1 MYKFRVKKKEVEPEL
16 SARVGLERL
25 PPAYQLA
32 PVVSFRLSHK
42 SIIYI
47 QYVSPKTLFFSQL
60 NILRAREYLSPAR
73 EDNWP
78 CITFEALSIREKLSL
93 SSLFFAFAMPPG
105 RYFWPGKNELRQP
118 TKGNRKRDS
127 EALQR
132 KKRAAKTYAGC
143 LSRIYVCCTY
153 ACVYVYIY
161 IYLQYTHT
169 HTYTYYVYVYMYMCV
184 FVCTGGIYRFPL
196 RAKRSTCFTLHR
208 NAHYIQRVSNL

>member
-1 MYKFRVKKKEVEPEL
+1 MYKFRVKKKVEPGF

-118 TKGNRKRDS
+118 TKGNRK
-127 EALQR
+127 
-132 KKRAAKTYAGC
+132 KRLGSVTKEETGRENVRGMSVAYMC
-143 LSRIYVCCTY
+143 MLYICMCVC
-153 ACVYVYIY
+153 VY